1 MSYGISPAPL
11 AIKTLTILGCFLDN
25 VGYRDVPLLDRYF
38 SLLLEG
44 TDVSFA
50 EVAAYKLLL
59 VHLLTFLVL
68 DPGFYI
74 CKLIPDRN
82 EALEAVLF
90 IG

>member
-1 MSYGISPAPL
+1 M
-11 AIKTLTILGCFLDN
+11 DN

-38 SLLLEG
+38 SLLLGG

-50 EVAAYKLLL
+50 EVVVYNLSARSL
-59 VHLLTFLVL
+59 VDLSAL
-68 DPGFYI
+68 DQGFHI
-74 CKLIPDRN
+74 CKFIHNRN